1 MPTGAH
7 HPHMGTNERRLEMLE
22 KRARALVSEAAQ
34 RDARRIV
41 AIWNGRRAKGRE
53 LWFHLRIGAAIAA
66 GHPWLSFYCPGCQQI
81 GEIDLRTLD
90 RHPNATIESL
100 VLSSVAGDVSQTRRS

>member
-7 HPHMGTNERRLEMLE
+7 DPRMDTNQRRLDMLE
-22 KRARALVSEAAQ
+22 KRARDAISEVAE

-41 AIWNGRRAKGRE
+41 AIWNGRRTKGRE

-66 GHPWLSFYCPGCQQI
+66 SHPWLTFICPACQQI
-81 GEIDLRTLD
+81 GEIDLRRLD
-90 RHPNATIESL
+90 RHPNATIESGARR
-100 VLSSVAGDVSQTRRS
+100 VSVEFDDRACS